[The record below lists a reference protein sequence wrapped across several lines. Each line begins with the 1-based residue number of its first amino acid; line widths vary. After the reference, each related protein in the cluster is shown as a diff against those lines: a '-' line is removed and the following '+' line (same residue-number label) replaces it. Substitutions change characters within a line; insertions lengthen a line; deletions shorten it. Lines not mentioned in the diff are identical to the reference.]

1 MPAPELDNVLGVL
14 FLSPEA
20 FTARARSF
28 GIDVTGVSP
37 EDVKTTL
44 ALASRAVEAHCGRS
58 FVPGSLVET
67 HQWNSATRR
76 VTVNQP
82 PVITL
87 ESFVVEYAPGVTL
100 PFRVED
106 ITINNQE
113 NYLEVASL
121 ALSAGLGGTVQSLGL
136 VEPLVRLSYKSYQSV
151 PGAVAAAV
159 GFTAAHFLNE
169 SAANEFVPAGLA
181 SYKVA
186 NTAFSRRSA
195 GVELPPIARQ
205 LLSPF
210 VRIAVA

>member
-1 MPAPELDNVLGVL
+1 MPAPELDDVLGVL

-28 GIDVTGVSP
+28 GVDLTGIPP
-37 EDVKTTL
+37 EDVKVTL

-58 FVPGSLVET
+58 FVPDALSET
-67 HQWNSATRR
+67 HRWNHATRR

-82 PVITL
+82 PVLTL
-87 ESFVVEYAPGVTL
+87 VSFVVEYAPGVTL

-106 ITINNQE
+106 ITVNNQE

-121 ALSAGLGGTVQSLGL
+121 ALSAGLGGAVQTLGL
-136 VEPLVRLSYKSYQSV
+136 SEPLVKLTYKSYQSV

-169 SAANEFVPAGLA
+169 SAANEFVPAGL
-181 SYKVA
+181 STYKVA

-195 GVELPPIARQ
+195 GVELPAIARQ

-210 VRIAVA
+210 VRIAVG

>member
-14 FLSPEA
+14 FLSPED

-28 GIDVTGVSP
+28 GVDLTGVSP
-37 EDVKTTL
+37 EDVKVAL
-44 ALASRAVEAHCGRS
+44 ALASRGVEAECRRS
-58 FVPGSLVET
+58 FVPGSLAET
-67 HQWNSATRR
+67 HRWNAATRR

-82 PVITL
+82 PVLTL

-106 ITINNQE
+106 ITVNNQD

-136 VEPLVRLSYKSYQSV
+136 VEPLVRVTYKSHQSV

-159 GFTAAHFLNE
+159 GFTAAHILNE
-169 SAANEFVPAGLA
+169 AAANDFVPAGLA
-181 SYKVA
+181 TYKVA

-195 GVELPPIARQ
+195 GVELPAFAKK
-205 LLSPF
+205 LLAQF
-210 VRIAVA
+210 DRIPLG